1 MKTKYVAKQAFEKTI
16 HQLLA
21 KGIIPVDIFYQ
32 GISSLGEFG
41 FITSKQFSSRNQF
54 ISFFLQ
60 NVLDQVDEID
70 KKMEVLIAE
79 NQNAKEDEEKKYDDL
94 SRNKKCREKSVH

>member
-1 MKTKYVAKQAFEKTI
+1 MKNKICSKASVRKTI

-32 GISSLGEFG
+32 GISSLE
-41 FITSKQFSSRNQF
+41 SSVLLRVSSLVVE
-54 ISFFLQ
+54 ISSSHFFLQ

-79 NQNAKEDEEKKYDDL
+79 NQNAKED
-94 SRNKKCREKSVH
+94 RGKST